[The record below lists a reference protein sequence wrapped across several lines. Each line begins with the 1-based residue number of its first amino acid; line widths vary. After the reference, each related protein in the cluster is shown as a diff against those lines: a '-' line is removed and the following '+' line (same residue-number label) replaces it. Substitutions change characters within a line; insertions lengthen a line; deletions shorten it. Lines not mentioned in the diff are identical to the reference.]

1 MAINKLFLP
10 CLIMRRVE
18 EEDGSIKYYDPTE
31 VISEGQ
37 VLVYSIDRRIFATT
51 ALSEINLENLSATY
65 YDCLDFYFPSYLDFR
80 QGIENRS
87 SGTSYVFYGD
97 LRDFVLHGGEIRYC
111 YYYDSVKGLFL
122 DQSGTYYKYLKQDNI
137 FQPQKYDAALGYVHD
152 STKDDLTPDNSALF
166 IPYLL
171 LKNRYISEMQGSYQ
185 NHTLAIKWYDKTG
198 RLRQEYLNKISDNS
212 PLDPNF
218 RAKIVQ
224 FVTDVNQYIKWS
236 DVRIKVYDV
245 SSGEE
250 TYYFV
255 DSKTRAL
262 LNVFPSNQIIFQNSM
277 ATDELDEPGADRRDD
292 LNNYLI
298 VPKSTGAFYT
308 LSFSNG
314 NLIAQYNQYAQ
325 DSRGMSIS
333 FSWSIFNN
341 RFINLNSNKQV
352 VGNTSV
358 LVSMDSCYWGGALAS
373 TPQYVY
379 IANSAK
385 SYWTGTDLMTY
396 ELVYTDPKPSGVEDY
411 SNSEELITD
420 GLSTYTSFHTENSKT
435 IASFNLAFF
444 ESLGN
449 IGDNTMIDLY

>member
-31 VISEGQ
+31 VIPEGQ

-51 ALSEINLENLSATY
+51 ALSEINLENLSVTY

-122 DQSGTYYKYLKQDNI
+122 DQNGTYYKYLKQDNI

-152 STKDDLTPDNSALF
+152 DTKDDLTPDNSALF

-198 RLRQEYLNKISDNS
+198 RLRQDYLNKISDNS
-212 PLDPNF
+212 PLDPDF

-224 FVTDVNQYIKWS
+224 FVTNVNQYIK
-236 DVRIKVYDV
+236 
-245 SSGEE
+245 
-250 TYYFV
+250 
-255 DSKTRAL
+255 
-262 LNVFPSNQIIFQNSM
+262 
-277 ATDELDEPGADRRDD
+277 
-292 LNNYLI
+292 
-298 VPKSTGAFYT
+298 
-308 LSFSNG
+308 
-314 NLIAQYNQYAQ
+314 
-325 DSRGMSIS
+325 
-333 FSWSIFNN
+333 
-341 RFINLNSNKQV
+341 
-352 VGNTSV
+352 
-358 LVSMDSCYWGGALAS
+358 
-373 TPQYVY
+373 
-379 IANSAK
+379 
-385 SYWTGTDLMTY
+385 
-396 ELVYTDPKPSGVEDY
+396 
-411 SNSEELITD
+411 
-420 GLSTYTSFHTENSKT
+420 
-435 IASFNLAFF
+435 
-444 ESLGN
+444 
-449 IGDNTMIDLY
+449 